1 MCFLSTARAPQRK
14 MPTAGAG
21 GRIVVPIE
29 ALFYW
34 ATHSVLASQEA
45 IPYLLTFL
53 SFCGII

>member
-1 MCFLSTARAPQRK
+1 